1 MRIVLLE
8 SGLVVVEQNNR
19 LAIYEDGYSLSMEMS
34 CIYVWENKNLGEFK
48 NKEELQKAIE
58 ELNLF
63 G

>member
-1 MRIVLLE
+1 MKIVLLE

-19 LAIYEDGYSLSMEMS
+19 LAIYEDGYSTSMEMS
-34 CIYVWENKNLGEFK
+34 CIYVWMDKHLDEFANKD
-48 NKEELQKAIE
+48 ELQNAIE